1 MSAETR
7 GMTLKEYCI
16 RSRRAELLQQWH
28 YAKND
33 GLTPD
38 AVTCHSRQ
46 KVWWIDRLGHE
57 WQQEIYSRT
66 ALCRGCPFCAG
77 REVLAGFNDLASTH
91 PALSAQWDWEKNFDL
106 TPQMVMV
113 GNSRKVWWRC
123 EKGHSWQA
131 TIASRASGCGC
142 PVCANR
148 KILPG
153 FNDFATTHP
162 ALAAEWHPTKNGDLT
177 PQKISYGYDKKV
189 WWLCANGHEW
199 QAAPKTRVRM
209 GAGCPICA
217 NDVAQAGYNDLATLF
232 PTVAAEWHPTKNG
245 NLTPS
250 QVVSG
255 SHQTV
260 WWRCSLGHEWRA
272 EIVDRTRGTNGC
284 PYCGNKKVLAGFND
298 LASIEPEIAAEW
310 HPTLNGALTPEMVTA
325 GSNRKVWWLCPDGHV
340 WRTAISNRTN
350 AKKRTGCPVCAGNV
364 SQKHRHLHLSPQA
377 DAERRRTRDRVS
389 LTIAGSTTKKRCCAN
404 GTRRETLRSR
414 RRRSPTAVI
423 RRSGGVAKTDTSGKL
438 WFIREPTAADVR
450 SAPEKRH
457 KQASTIWQRS
467 IRSWRGSGIIRRIF
481 LYYRQMLQPAAIG

>member
-106 TPQMVMV
+106 TPQMVMA

-189 WWLCANGHEW
+189 WWLCTNGHEW

-232 PTVAAEWHPTKNG
+232 PAVAAEWHPTKNG

-325 GSNRKVWWLCPDGHV
+325 GSNRKVWWLCPEGHV

-364 SQKHRHLHLSPQA
+364 SQKHRHLSFSSQTES
-377 DAERRRTRDRVS
+377 ERRR
-389 LTIAGSTTKKRCCAN
+389 A
-404 GTRRETLRSR
+404 
-414 RRRSPTAVI
+414 
-423 RRSGGVAKTDTSGKL
+423 
-438 WFIREPTAADVR
+438 
-450 SAPEKRH
+450 
-457 KQASTIWQRS
+457 
-467 IRSWRGSGIIRRIF
+467 
-481 LYYRQMLQPAAIG
+481 

>member
-16 RSRRAELLQQWH
+16 RSRRADLLQQWH

-38 AVTCHSRQ
+38 TVTCHSRQ

-91 PALSAQWDWEKNFDL
+91 PALSAQWDQEKNFDL
-106 TPQMVMV
+106 TPQMVTA

-131 TIASRASGCGC
+131 TIASRTSGRGC

-153 FNDFATTHP
+153 FNDLATTHL

-189 WWLCANGHEW
+189 WWRCTNGHEW

-217 NDVAQAGYNDLATLF
+217 NDVAQAGYNDLTTLF
-232 PTVAAEWHPTKNG
+232 PAVAAEWHPTKNG

-260 WWRCSLGHEWRA
+260 WWRCSLDHEWRA

-310 HPTLNGALTPEMVTA
+310 HPTLNGALTPETVTA
-325 GSNRKVWWLCPDGHV
+325 GSNRKV
-340 WRTAISNRTN
+340 
-350 AKKRTGCPVCAGNV
+350 
-364 SQKHRHLHLSPQA
+364 
-377 DAERRRTRDRVS
+377 
-389 LTIAGSTTKKRCCAN
+389 
-404 GTRRETLRSR
+404 
-414 RRRSPTAVI
+414 
-423 RRSGGVAKTDTSGKL
+423 
-438 WFIREPTAADVR
+438 
-450 SAPEKRH
+450 
-457 KQASTIWQRS
+457 
-467 IRSWRGSGIIRRIF
+467 
-481 LYYRQMLQPAAIG
+481 

>member
-38 AVTCHSRQ
+38 TVTCHSRQ

-91 PALSAQWDWEKNFDL
+91 PALSAQWDQEKNFDL
-106 TPQMVMV
+106 TPQMVTA

-131 TIASRASGCGC
+131 TIASRTSGCGC

-153 FNDFATTHP
+153 FNDLATTHP
-162 ALAAEWHPTKNGDLT
+162 AL
-177 PQKISYGYDKKV
+177 
-189 WWLCANGHEW
+189 
-199 QAAPKTRVRM
+199 
-209 GAGCPICA
+209 
-217 NDVAQAGYNDLATLF
+217 
-232 PTVAAEWHPTKNG
+232 AAEWHPTKNG

-272 EIVDRTRGTNGC
+272 EIVNRTRGTNGC

-325 GSNRKVWWLCPDGHV
+325 GSNRKVWWLCPEGHV

-364 SQKHRHLHLSPQA
+364 SQKHRHLYLPPQP
-377 DAERRRTRDRVS
+377 DAERRR
-389 LTIAGSTTKKRCCAN
+389 A
-404 GTRRETLRSR
+404 
-414 RRRSPTAVI
+414 
-423 RRSGGVAKTDTSGKL
+423 
-438 WFIREPTAADVR
+438 
-450 SAPEKRH
+450 
-457 KQASTIWQRS
+457 
-467 IRSWRGSGIIRRIF
+467 
-481 LYYRQMLQPAAIG
+481 

>member
-38 AVTCHSRQ
+38 TVTCHSRQ

-77 REVLAGFNDLASTH
+77 RGVLAGFNDLASTH
-91 PALSAQWDWEKNFDL
+91 PALSAQWDQEKNFDL
-106 TPQMVMV
+106 TPQMVTA
-113 GNSRKVWWRC
+113 GNSHKVWWRC

-131 TIASRASGCGC
+131 TIASRTSGCGC

-153 FNDFATTHP
+153 FNDLATTHP

-189 WWLCANGHEW
+189 WWRCTNGHEW

-217 NDVAQAGYNDLATLF
+217 NDVAQAGYNDLTTLF
-232 PTVAAEWHPTKNG
+232 PAVAAEWHPTKNG

-260 WWRCSLGHEWRA
+260 WWRCSLGH
-272 EIVDRTRGTNGC
+272 
-284 PYCGNKKVLAGFND
+284 
-298 LASIEPEIAAEW
+298 
-310 HPTLNGALTPEMVTA
+310 
-325 GSNRKVWWLCPDGHV
+325 
-340 WRTAISNRTN
+340 
-350 AKKRTGCPVCAGNV
+350 
-364 SQKHRHLHLSPQA
+364 
-377 DAERRRTRDRVS
+377 
-389 LTIAGSTTKKRCCAN
+389 
-404 GTRRETLRSR
+404 
-414 RRRSPTAVI
+414 
-423 RRSGGVAKTDTSGKL
+423 
-438 WFIREPTAADVR
+438 
-450 SAPEKRH
+450 
-457 KQASTIWQRS
+457 
-467 IRSWRGSGIIRRIF
+467 
-481 LYYRQMLQPAAIG
+481 

>member
-91 PALSAQWDWEKNFDL
+91 PALSAQWDQEKNFDL
-106 TPQMVMV
+106 TPQMVTA

-131 TIASRASGCGC
+131 TIASRTSGCGC

-189 WWLCANGHEW
+189 WWRCTNGHEW

-217 NDVAQAGYNDLATLF
+217 NDVAQAGYNDLTTLF
-232 PTVAAEWHPTKNG
+232 PAVAAEWHPTKNG

-298 LASIEPEIAAEW
+298 LASIEPEIADEW

-325 GSNRKVWWLCPDGHV
+325 GSNRKVWWICPDGHV

-364 SQKHRHLHLSPQA
+364 SRKHRHLYLPPQP
-377 DAERRRTRDRVS
+377 DAERRR
-389 LTIAGSTTKKRCCAN
+389 A
-404 GTRRETLRSR
+404 
-414 RRRSPTAVI
+414 
-423 RRSGGVAKTDTSGKL
+423 
-438 WFIREPTAADVR
+438 
-450 SAPEKRH
+450 
-457 KQASTIWQRS
+457 
-467 IRSWRGSGIIRRIF
+467 
-481 LYYRQMLQPAAIG
+481 

>member
-28 YAKND
+28 YTKND

-38 AVTCHSRQ
+38 AVPCHSRQ

-91 PALSAQWDWEKNFDL
+91 PALSAQWDREKNFDL
-106 TPQMVMV
+106 TLQMVTA

-131 TIASRASGCGC
+131 TIASRTSGCGC

-153 FNDFATTHP
+153 FNDLATTHP
-162 ALAAEWHPTKNGDLT
+162 AL
-177 PQKISYGYDKKV
+177 
-189 WWLCANGHEW
+189 
-199 QAAPKTRVRM
+199 
-209 GAGCPICA
+209 
-217 NDVAQAGYNDLATLF
+217 
-232 PTVAAEWHPTKNG
+232 AAEWHPTKNG

-310 HPTLNGALTPEMVTA
+310 HPTLNGAFTPEMVTA
-325 GSNRKVWWLCPDGHV
+325 GSNRKVWWICPDGHV

-364 SQKHRHLHLSPQA
+364 SQKHRHLYLPPQP
-377 DAERRRTRDRVS
+377 DAERRR
-389 LTIAGSTTKKRCCAN
+389 A
-404 GTRRETLRSR
+404 
-414 RRRSPTAVI
+414 
-423 RRSGGVAKTDTSGKL
+423 
-438 WFIREPTAADVR
+438 
-450 SAPEKRH
+450 
-457 KQASTIWQRS
+457 
-467 IRSWRGSGIIRRIF
+467 
-481 LYYRQMLQPAAIG
+481 

>member
-91 PALSAQWDWEKNFDL
+91 PALSAQWDMDKNFDL
-106 TPQMVMV
+106 TPQMVMA

-189 WWLCANGHEW
+189 WWLCTNGHEW

-217 NDVAQAGYNDLATLF
+217 NDVVQAGYNDLATTYPEIASQWDF
-232 PTVAAEWHPTKNG
+232 ARNG
-245 NLTPS
+245 NLTPKD
-250 QVVSG
+250 VFPG
-255 SHQTV
+255 TEKKV
-260 WWRCSLGHEWRA
+260 WWVCGHGHHWRVA
-272 EIVDRTRGTNGC
+272 VSARTKRQSGC
-284 PYCGNKKVLAGFND
+284 PYCSGKLVLPGFNDLASQNPVLAAQWDAERNGILTPQQVTLTSNRKVWWICEKGHSFQTVIASRANGTGCPYCTNRKVLAGFND
-298 LASIEPEIAAEW
+298 LATVEPKIASEW
-310 HPTLNGALTPEMVTA
+310 HPTLNGALTPEMVTV
-325 GSNRKVWWLCPDGHV
+325 GSTKKVWWECPLGHV
-340 WRTAISNRTN
+340 WKVAIYSRTG
-350 AKKRTGCPVCAGNV
+350 AKKCGCPVCAG
-364 SQKHRHLHLSPQA
+364 K
-377 DAERRRTRDRVS
+377 T
-389 LTIAGSTTKKRCCAN
+389 GKK
-404 GTRRETLRSR
+404 GTRS
-414 RRRSPTAVI
+414 
-423 RRSGGVAKTDTSGKL
+423 
-438 WFIREPTAADVR
+438 
-450 SAPEKRH
+450 
-457 KQASTIWQRS
+457 
-467 IRSWRGSGIIRRIF
+467 
-481 LYYRQMLQPAAIG
+481 